1 MHACLT
7 IYEIKEGHENWDRKG
22 IYKLTKGHKGE
33 RGYTYL
39 LDVVGI
45 WIPVTATGSG

>member
-7 IYEIKEGHENWDRKG
+7 IHEIKEGHENWGRKG

-33 RGYTYL
+33 RGYVYL
-39 LDVVGI
+39 PDVIEI